1 MKKRSIIL
9 LAMLMLAFVL
19 SACAGKDNAEK
30 MPEENVPEENVS
42 DENTEETADMDVLSI
57 MNDVWAAYGEDEKF
71 YGMGGDANHAV
82 ENAPGNFDLEE
93 KDALAATLLVNE
105 EMSPMIDEAA
115 SLVHAMNLNVF
126 TGAAFHVTDPA
137 NVGPFAEAMK
147 NNILNNHWMCGA
159 PDRYVIYSVN
169 EEYVV
174 MAFGQMDIL
183 PLFMEKFM
191 SVHGDY
197 AVVLADENV
206 AQW

>member
-19 SACAGKDNAEK
+19 SACAGKDNAEN
-30 MPEENVPEENVS
+30 MTEENVS
-42 DENTEETADMDVLSI
+42 DENTEETTDMDALSI

-71 YGMGGDANHAV
+71 YGLGGDVNHSV
-82 ENAPGNFDLEE
+82 ENAPGIFDLEE

-137 NVGPFAEAMK
+137 NVELFAEAMK

>member
-1 MKKRSIIL
+1 MKKRSLIL

-19 SACAGKDNAEK
+19 SACGKKDGTEK
-30 MPEENVPEENVS
+30 LPDDAVPDENVQEAEEAAV
-42 DENTEETADMDVLSI
+42 DALSI
-57 MNDVWAAYGEDEKF
+57 LSDVWAAYGENEKF

-82 ENAPGNFDLEE
+82 ENAPGVFDLNE
-93 KDALAATLLVNE
+93 KDALASMLLVNE
-105 EMSPMIDEAA
+105 EMAPMIDEAA

-126 TGAAFHVTDPA
+126 TGAAFHVTDSA
-137 NVGPFAEAMK
+137 NVEPFAEAMK

-169 EEYVV
+169 DEYVV

-191 SVHGDY
+191 SVHGEN
-197 AVVLADENV
+197 AVVLVDENV
-206 AQW
+206 SQ